1 MTKILGN
8 AWIDVDEH
16 ATVRGQSARKHLKP
30 DLRLAPIVAGL
41 ALFAGLAGVG
51 PQAHAA
57 TYNPNSCASPKGTGP
72 DGVAYPAGKNPKDGS
87 GLWSNVLGCDADGG
101 GYTGVQVFGFN
112 AAATGNGATAL
123 GFAATAAIRSTAVG
137 MQASALA
144 AGATA
149 LGQWARATAAGSIA
163 IGGNTSS
170 NTAAAG
176 AQASGVGA
184 VAIAG
189 ESRAMGSDSVAIGTQ
204 AQARRDG
211 DVAIGI
217 GSVADGAT
225 GNFSA
230 VAIGHDSS
238 AIGENAVAFGNANR
252 ATGAGAVALGNSSAA
267 TGTAALAIG
276 NDANALA
283 ARSMALGFDSVAT
296 NSDDVALGAGSATA
310 AAVGTSG
317 AAIAGRSYSFAGSAP
332 TSTVSVGSTG
342 AERSITNVAAGRLG
356 SLSTDAINGS
366 QLHATNQAVNA
377 LGDRAVTYD
386 GNDGEPKGLVTLAGP
401 ASTDGGATG
410 GTKLTNLARGA
421 VSAASTDAVN
431 GAQLHETNQD
441 VQRVG
446 DRVTTMG
453 DTVNNLGNTVT
464 NLGDTVT
471 SMGDTVTNLGDTVT
485 SMGDTVTNLGDTV
498 TNMGGT
504 VTTLG
509 DTLTSLGG
517 TLANLTGDT
526 SVAYTDANG
535 LGIRYARTNERGLTP
550 SDAYAQNPGSS
561 ALGYNARATAD
572 NALALGRDAQAS
584 HAGSVALGANAVANG
599 ATLAASAY
607 RSGTAAVAGAAPV
620 GEVSIGSA
628 GAERRLTN
636 LAAGASDTDAVN
648 VSQLRSVADNVG
660 SLNDRAVTYDGPS
673 GDPKNL
679 ITLAG
684 PASTDGGATGGTKL
698 TNLARGAVSAAS
710 TDAVNGAQLHETNQ
724 DVQRVGD
731 RVTTMGDTVSNM
743 GNTVTNL
750 GDTVTSMGDTVTN
763 LGDTVTNLGDTV
775 TNMGGT
781 VTTLGDTLTSLGGTL
796 ANLTGDT
803 SVAYTDANGLGIRYA
818 RTNERGLA
826 PSDAYAQNPGSSALG
841 YNARATA
848 DNALALGRDAQ
859 ASHAGSVALGAN
871 AVANGATLAASAY
884 RSGTAAVAG
893 AAPVGEVSIGSA
905 GAERRLT
912 NLAAGASDT
921 DAVNVS
927 QLRSVADNVGSLN
940 DRAVTYDGPSGDPKN
955 LITLAGPA
963 STDGGA
969 TGGTKLTN
977 LARGAVSAASTDAVN
992 GAQLHE
998 TNQDVQRVGDRVTTM
1013 GDTVNNLGNTVTNL
1027 GDTVTSMGDTVTSM
1041 GDTVTNLGDT
1051 VTSMGDTVT
1060 NLGDTVTNMGG
1071 TVTTLGDTLTSLG
1084 GTLANLTGDTSVAY
1098 TDANGL
1104 GIRYARTN
1112 ERGLAPSD
1120 AYAQNPGSSALGYN
1134 ARATADN
1141 ALALGRDAQASHAG
1155 SVALGA
1161 NAVANGA
1168 TLAASAYRS
1177 GTAAVAGAAPVGEV
1191 SIGSA
1196 GAERRL
1202 TNLAA
1207 GASDTDAVNVSQLRS
1222 VADNVG
1228 SLNDRAVT
1236 YDGPSGDPK
1245 NLITLA
1251 GPASTDGGA
1260 TGGTKLTNLARGA
1273 VSAASTDAV
1282 NGSQLYDI
1290 NQDVLRMGDTLT
1302 TMGDTYTNLAGDN
1315 NLISKADKGLGLRY
1329 ARTNESGMAEDDA
1342 YAQGV
1347 GSTALGYT
1355 ARATAGNAL
1364 ALGHDAV
1371 ASQEGSVALGAG
1383 SVSGRA
1389 LASTTGSLA
1398 IGSGGALVPF
1408 NTADLTLLGAVSV
1421 GHDGAYRQIT
1431 NVADGTEAHDAVT
1444 LRQLTGAIGSLTAT
1458 GTQYFHANSAA
1469 SDSLATGL
1477 ESIAIGPQAV
1487 VNGDRGLGI
1496 GERAVVDQ
1504 SAPGGIALGQQ
1515 ARTTSADGI
1524 AAGTQA
1530 LADAVQGVAL
1540 GAGSRVITGGGV
1552 ALGAGSIAKVV
1563 AGADGYVPLG
1573 GDGAA
1578 VNATRSKLA
1587 ALSVGDVDAGNYR
1600 QITGVA
1606 AGTVDSDAVNVSQ
1619 LKALASNVTGLEA
1632 GGVKYDRNQDGTIN
1646 YGMVTLNPGGAATVL
1661 RNLARGALS
1670 AESTDAVNGS
1680 QLFETNQYVKSIG
1693 DTIDTFT
1700 QGGAGIKYFH
1710 ANGGASAVLP
1720 DSLANGLGSIAMGP
1734 SAAANGANSV
1744 ALGNGAAA
1752 GKEGDVALGAGA
1764 VADRGAE
1771 SYTGKYSDA
1780 QNQSVGTVSV
1790 GASGAERTLS
1800 NLADGRAATDGVN
1813 LRQLDGALR
1822 QANDYTDKRLQEVAG
1837 NVLQVG
1843 DQLTALDERVAGVE
1857 GDVTNISNGAAGMF
1871 QTSQE
1876 EKAAKPPKA
1885 SGRNSAAG
1893 GAGAVASGKNSTAIG
1908 NDAQASGAGATAL
1921 GNGSKASG
1929 RNAVAL
1935 GAGSVADRDNTV
1947 SVGAEG
1953 AERQIAYVARGT
1965 AGTDAVNVNQLREI
1979 ESGLTNQVAGLR
1991 KDVQGLDNR
2000 LSAGVASAMA
2010 MSALPQAYLPGRSMF
2025 SMGGGTWR
2033 GESGFAMGLST
2044 VSDSGKWVVKGLAS
2058 SSSRGDYGASVGVG
2072 YQW

>member
-8 AWIDVDEH
+8 AWIDADEH
-16 ATVRGQSARKHLKP
+16 ATVRGQSAGKHLKP

-176 AQASGVGA
+176 AQASGAGA

-230 VAIGHDSS
+230 VAIGRDSS
-238 AIGENAVAFGNANR
+238 AIGENSVAFGNANR

-267 TGTAALAIG
+267 TGAAALAIG

-296 NSDDVALGAGSATA
+296 NSGDVALGAGSATA

-356 SLSTDAINGS
+356 ALSTDAINGS

-377 LGDRAVTYD
+377 LGDRAVAYD

-431 GAQLHETNQD
+431 GSQLHETNQD

-498 TNMGGT
+498 TSMGGT

-550 SDAYAQNPGSS
+550 ADAYAQNPGST
-561 ALGYNARATAD
+561 ALGYNARSTAD
-572 NALALGRDAQAS
+572 DALALGRDAQAS

-648 VSQLRSVADNVG
+648 VSQLKSVADNVG

-710 TDAVNGAQLHETNQ
+710 TDAVNGSQLHETNQ

-731 RVTTMGDTVSNM
+731 RVTTMGDTVNNL

-763 LGDTVTNLGDTV
+763 LGDTVTSMGDTVTNLGDTV

-781 VTTLGDTLTSLGGTL
+781 VTTLGDKLTSLGGTL

-871 AVANGATLAASAY
+871 AVANGAALATSAY

-927 QLRSVADNVGSLN
+927 QLKSVADNVGSLG
-940 DRAVTYDGPSGDPKN
+940 DRAVTYDGKLGDPKS
-955 LITLAGPA
+955 LITLAG
-963 STDGGA
+963 
-969 TGGTKLTN
+969 
-977 LARGAVSAASTDAVN
+977 AVSA
-992 GAQLHE
+992 
-998 TNQDVQRVGDRVTTM
+998 
-1013 GDTVNNLGNTVTNL
+1013 
-1027 GDTVTSMGDTVTSM
+1027 
-1041 GDTVTNLGDT
+1041 
-1051 VTSMGDTVT
+1051 
-1060 NLGDTVTNMGG
+1060 
-1071 TVTTLGDTLTSLG
+1071 
-1084 GTLANLTGDTSVAY
+1084 
-1098 TDANGL
+1098 
-1104 GIRYARTN
+1104 
-1112 ERGLAPSD
+1112 
-1120 AYAQNPGSSALGYN
+1120 
-1134 ARATADN
+1134 
-1141 ALALGRDAQASHAG
+1141 
-1155 SVALGA
+1155 
-1161 NAVANGA
+1161 
-1168 TLAASAYRS
+1168 
-1177 GTAAVAGAAPVGEV
+1177 
-1191 SIGSA
+1191 
-1196 GAERRL
+1196 
-1202 TNLAA
+1202 
-1207 GASDTDAVNVSQLRS
+1207 
-1222 VADNVG
+1222 
-1228 SLNDRAVT
+1228 
-1236 YDGPSGDPK
+1236 
-1245 NLITLA
+1245 
-1251 GPASTDGGA
+1251 DGGA

-1540 GAGSRVITGGGV
+1540 GAGSRVISGGGV

-1734 SAAANGANSV
+1734 GAAANGANSV

-1780 QNQSVGTVSV
+1780 KNQSVGTVSV

-1929 RNAVAL
+1929 SNAVAL

>member
-1 MTKILGN
+1 MNKMLGN
-8 AWIDVDEH
+8 VWIDADEY
-16 ATVRGQSARKHLKP
+16 AMVRGQSVRKHLKR
-30 DLRLAPIVAGL
+30 DMRLAPIAAGL
-41 ALFAGLAGVG
+41 ALFAGLMGAD

-57 TYNPNSCASPKGTGP
+57 TYNPTNCGSPKGTGP

-176 AQASGVGA
+176 AQASGPGA

-189 ESRAMGSDSVAIGTQ
+189 ESRALGSDSVALGTR
-204 AQARRDG
+204 AQARSDG

-217 GSVADGAT
+217 GSVADGST

-230 VAIGHDSS
+230 VAIGRDSS
-238 AIGENAVAFGNANR
+238 AIGENSVAFGNANR
-252 ATGAGAVALGNSSAA
+252 ATGPGAVALGNSSAA
-267 TGTAALAIG
+267 TGAAALAVG

-342 AERSITNVAAGRLG
+342 AERSVTNVAAGRLG
-356 SLSTDAINGS
+356 ALSTDAINGS
-366 QLHATNQAVNA
+366 QLHATNQAVDA

-386 GNDGEPKGLVTLAGP
+386 GNAGDPKGLITLAGP
-401 ASTDGGATG
+401 ASADGGATG
-410 GTKLTNLARGA
+410 GTKLTNLARGI
-421 VSAASTDAVN
+421 VSATSTDAVN
-431 GAQLHETNQD
+431 GSQLHETNQD
-441 VQRVG
+441 VLRVG

-453 DTVNNLGNTVT
+453 GTVT
-464 NLGDTVT
+464 NL
-471 SMGDTVTNLGDTVT
+471 GDTVTNLGDTVT
-485 SMGDTVTNLGDTV
+485 D
-498 TNMGGT
+498 MGGT

-550 SDAYAQNPGSS
+550 ADAYAQNPGST

-572 NALALGRDAQAS
+572 NALALGRDAQVS

-636 LAAGASDTDAVN
+636 LAAGAADTDAVN
-648 VSQLRSVADNVG
+648 VSQLKSVADNVG
-660 SLNDRAVTYDGPS
+660 SLGDRAVAYDGKS

-684 PASTDGGATGGTKL
+684 PASADGGLTGGTKL

-710 TDAVNGAQLHETNQ
+710 TDAVNGSQLHETNQ
-724 DVQRVGD
+724 DVLRVGD
-731 RVTTMGDTVSNM
+731 RVTTMGDTV
-743 GNTVTNL
+743 TNL
-750 GDTVTSMGDTVTN
+750 GDM
-763 LGDTVTNLGDTV
+763 
-775 TNMGGT
+775 
-781 VTTLGDTLTSLGGTL
+781 
-796 ANLTGDT
+796 
-803 SVAYTDANGLGIRYA
+803 
-818 RTNERGLA
+818 
-826 PSDAYAQNPGSSALG
+826 
-841 YNARATA
+841 
-848 DNALALGRDAQ
+848 
-859 ASHAGSVALGAN
+859 
-871 AVANGATLAASAY
+871 
-884 RSGTAAVAG
+884 
-893 AAPVGEVSIGSA
+893 
-905 GAERRLT
+905 
-912 NLAAGASDT
+912 
-921 DAVNVS
+921 
-927 QLRSVADNVGSLN
+927 
-940 DRAVTYDGPSGDPKN
+940 
-955 LITLAGPA
+955 
-963 STDGGA
+963 
-969 TGGTKLTN
+969 
-977 LARGAVSAASTDAVN
+977 
-992 GAQLHE
+992 
-998 TNQDVQRVGDRVTTM
+998 
-1013 GDTVNNLGNTVTNL
+1013 
-1027 GDTVTSMGDTVTSM
+1027 
-1041 GDTVTNLGDT
+1041 

-1084 GTLANLTGDTSVAY
+1084 GALVNLTGDTSLAY

-1112 ERGLAPSD
+1112 ERGLTPAD
-1120 AYAQNPGSSALGYN
+1120 AYAQNPGSTALGYN

-1141 ALALGRDAQASHAG
+1141 ALALGREAQASHAG

-1161 NAVANGA
+1161 NAVASGS
-1168 TLAASAYRS
+1168 TLSDGAYRS
-1177 GTAAVAGAAPVGEV
+1177 GTTTVAGASPVGEV

-1207 GASDTDAVNVSQLRS
+1207 GAVDTDAVNVSQLKS
-1222 VADNVG
+1222 VADSVG
-1228 SLNDRAVT
+1228 SLGDRAVT
-1236 YDGPSGDPK
+1236 YDGRSGDPK

-1251 GPASTDGGA
+1251 GPASADGGV

-1282 NGSQLYDI
+1282 NGSQLHDI
-1290 NQDVLRMGDTLT
+1290 NQGVQRMGDTLT
-1302 TMGDTYTNLAGDN
+1302 NMGDTFTNLTGDT

-1329 ARTNESGMAEDDA
+1329 ARTNESGLAEDDA

-1371 ASQEGSVALGAG
+1371 ASQEGSVALGTG
-1383 SVSGRA
+1383 SISDRA
-1389 LASTTGSLA
+1389 SAPITGSLA
-1398 IGSGGALVPF
+1398 VGSGGALVPF

-1431 NVADGTEAHDAVT
+1431 NVADGTEEHDAVT
-1444 LRQLTGAIGSLTAT
+1444 LRQLTGAIGSLTST
-1458 GTQYFHANSAA
+1458 GTQYFHANSTAT
-1469 SDSLATGL
+1469 DSLATGV

-1487 VNGDRGLGI
+1487 VNGDRGLAI

-1515 ARTTSADGI
+1515 ARATSADGI
-1524 AAGTQA
+1524 AVGTQA
-1530 LADAVQGVAL
+1530 LSDAVQGVAL

-1552 ALGAGSIAKVV
+1552 ALGAGSIAKVA
-1563 AGADGYVPLG
+1563 AGAAGYMPLG
-1573 GDGAA
+1573 GDDAA

-1619 LKALASNVTGLEA
+1619 LKALASNVSGLDA
-1632 GGVKYDRNQDGTIN
+1632 GGVKYDRNPDGTIN
-1646 YGMVTLNPGGAATVL
+1646 YGMVTLNPGGSATVL
-1661 RNLARGALS
+1661 RNVARGALS
-1670 AESTDAVNGS
+1670 ADSTEAVNGS

-1710 ANGGASAVLP
+1710 ANGGASAALP
-1720 DSLANGLGSIAMGP
+1720 DSQANGLGSIAMGP
-1734 SAAANGANSV
+1734 GAAANGANTV

-1771 SYTGKYSDA
+1771 SYAGKYSDA

-1790 GASGAERTLS
+1790 GTSGAERTLS
-1800 NLADGRAATDGVN
+1800 NLADGREATDAVN
-1813 LRQLDGALR
+1813 LRQLDGALK
-1822 QANDYTDKRLQEVAG
+1822 QANGYTDKRLQDVAG

-1885 SGRNSAAG
+1885 SGGNSAAG

-1908 NDAQASGAGATAL
+1908 NGAQASGKGATAL

-1929 RNAVAL
+1929 SNAVAL

-1947 SVGAEG
+1947 SVGAAG
-1953 AERQIAYVARGT
+1953 SERQIANLARGT

-1979 ESGLTNQVAGLR
+1979 ENGLTNQVAGLR

-2010 MSALPQAYLPGRSMF
+2010 MSALPQAYLPGRSML